1 MENNTSNVREV
12 FVEKNKFSLISL
24 VVVSFVF
31 LVTFLTAFIA
41 TPSFLNRIGTTI
53 IQWNLPLIIV
63 GLLVVASLFEK
74 EKLAGLFRLIASGL
88 LVLTFFFTNSTKNM
102 VQDGVSNLENYLD
115 VAIATA
121 EKEIDNIDKY
131 EDKVM
136 DAAEDITRKFMR
148 KTRDLRDY
156 DDYDEYDW

>member
-1 MENNTSNVREV
+1 MNS
-12 FVEKNKFSLISL
+12 FIEKNKYSLIAL
-24 VVVSFVF
+24 VMVSFVF

-63 GLLVVASLFEK
+63 GLLVFASVFEK
-74 EKLAGLFRLIASGL
+74 ENLSGLFRLIASGL

-156 DDYDEYDW
+156 DEYDW

>member
-12 FVEKNKFSLISL
+12 FIEKNKFSLISL

-63 GLLVVASLFEK
+63 GLLVVASLFET
-74 EKLAGLFRLIASGL
+74 EKLARLFRLIASGL

-102 VQDGVSNLENYLD
+102 VQDGISNLENYLD

-148 KTRDLRDY
+148 KTRDRR
-156 DDYDEYDW
+156 DYDEYDW

>member
-12 FVEKNKFSLISL
+12 FIEKNKFSLISL

-74 EKLAGLFRLIASGL
+74 E
-88 LVLTFFFTNSTKNM
+88 
-102 VQDGVSNLENYLD
+102 
-115 VAIATA
+115 
-121 EKEIDNIDKY
+121 IDNIDKY

-136 DAAEDITRKFMR
+136 DAVEDITRKFMR

>member
-12 FVEKNKFSLISL
+12 FIEKNKFSLISL

-74 EKLAGLFRLIASGL
+74 EKLARLFRLIASGL

-121 EKEIDNIDKY
+121 EKEVENIDKY

-136 DAAEDITRKFMR
+136 DAVEDISRKFMR

-156 DDYDEYDW
+156 DEYDW

>member
-12 FVEKNKFSLISL
+12 FIEKNKFSLISL

-74 EKLAGLFRLIASGL
+74 EKLARLFRLIASGL

-121 EKEIDNIDKY
+121 EKEVENIDKY

-136 DAAEDITRKFMR
+136 DAVEDITRKFMR

-156 DDYDEYDW
+156 DEYDW

>member
-12 FVEKNKFSLISL
+12 FIEKNKFSLISL

-41 TPSFLNRIGTTI
+41 TPTFLNRIGTTI

-74 EKLAGLFRLIASGL
+74 EKLARLFRLIASGL

-131 EDKVM
+131 EEKVM

-156 DDYDEYDW
+156 DEYDW

>member
-1 MENNTSNVREV
+1 MENNTSNVREA
-12 FVEKNKFSLISL
+12 FIEKNKFSLISL

-74 EKLAGLFRLIASGL
+74 EKLARLFRLIASGL

-102 VQDGVSNLENYLD
+102 VQDGISNLENYLD

-156 DDYDEYDW
+156 DEYDW

>member
-12 FVEKNKFSLISL
+12 FIEKNKFSLISL

-41 TPSFLNRIGTTI
+41 TPTFLNRIGTTI

-74 EKLAGLFRLIASGL
+74 EKLARLFRLIASGL

-156 DDYDEYDW
+156 DEYDW